1 MLQIFFSLNILKT
14 FLHSLLA
21 FRSYCWKI
29 CHRFH
34 NLYVKPAFSYNKM
47 RESFASCR
55 SWYFTM
61 VCFGMDLFWVTVL
74 WTLCVLLI
82 RKHISNFE
90 MLSWN
95 VYLIVPFLLFLP
107 FYLFFFSDFT
117 NFISQTLYWSF
128 EESLSHIFN
137 FKKLFENSLKIIF
150 L

>member
-107 FYLFFFSDFT
+107 FYLFFFL
-117 NFISQTLYWSF
+117 ISPTLSPKLYIEVLRNPCLIFLISKSF
-128 EESLSHIFN
+128 
-137 FKKLFENSLKIIF
+137 LKIHWR
-150 L
+150 